1 VLCLDAN
8 CEGSIELTE
17 PARLPD
23 IDDDIDVALTAR
35 LRIQTITI
43 SRDPRVNQKGR
54 TDRLAFCFHDWCYSI
69 LIWKLKGCP
78 TSVIYKLARTLTPD
92 SSIWENILERRHYL
106 DSASRLQMLASHESQ
121 PLFISRLPV
130 ELRTYIWQYIGLM
143 TPYSAFIL
151 VADKVSPLAH
161 YLRYPL
167 SRDIILER
175 GSHLSAKMISIFG
188 TEYIQELVMDRDL
201 EDNPGSFGHTTE
213 VKYITSLSGICAIQL
228 LSANGESDWIGKI
241 PNAHCI
247 WHGMIR
253 GRASTFQYGY
263 NVS

>member
-1 VLCLDAN
+1 MLCLDAHG
-8 CEGSIELTE
+8 EGSIELTE

-23 IDDDIDVALTAR
+23 IDDDIDVALTGH
-35 LRIQTITI
+35 LQIQTIEI
-43 SRDPRVNQKGR
+43 SRDPRVSQKR
-54 TDRLAFCFHDWCYSI
+54 QTDRLAFCFHDWCYSI
-69 LIWKLKGCP
+69 LIWKLEGCP

-92 SSIWENILERRHYL
+92 SSIWENICERRHDL

-121 PLFISRLPV
+121 PLFLSRLPV
-130 ELRTYIWQYIGLM
+130 ELRTYIWRYIGLM

-151 VADKVSPLAH
+151 VAGEVSRLARH
-161 YLRYPL
+161 LRYPS

-175 GSHLSAKMISIFG
+175 GSHLSAKMISVFG

-201 EDNPGSFGHTTE
+201 ERNPGSFEDTTG
-213 VKYITSLSGICAIQL
+213 VKYITSLVGICAIQPF
-228 LSANGESDWIGKI
+228 SIDWESDWIGKI
-241 PNAHCI
+241 PNAQCI

-253 GRASTFQYGY
+253 GRASTFQCSY